1 MSVVIRNVR
10 VEEFEDFIRFI
21 ERAFGMYKGF
31 FPHTYP
37 HLYRPTLEACGWA
50 YVVEADGRIASH
62 VGLYPIETV
71 TAGVRLRIGGI
82 GAVSTAPDARG
93 KGYMS
98 QLLPH
103 VIGEMRR
110 LKYPISWLGG
120 DRQRYGAFGWEM
132 AGMVYKL
139 KFSARSLDR
148 THVQP
153 VKVEEALPDEVLVTV
168 ARLQSQPVCHP
179 IRPDLEHQIQK
190 AGMRFWL
197 AEDGYAITESWGER
211 LTIVELVST
220 SGNEVGMIR
229 AMLNWTAFDEA
240 VWELSAWDT
249 ERLGRLMSHVSYWSA
264 GNNHMYRINDLAA
277 LLTAAQPV
285 LNQRAAALG
294 DFAVSIGV
302 QESDRLSV
310 TCIAV
315 ENGVVHVER
324 DRRAAT
330 HLEIPVTEAARLFL
344 GGPPIAAHA
353 QLPGGLRALLPIP
366 VFVAPMEH
374 V

>member
-1 MSVVIRNVR
+1 MSVIIRNVR
-10 VEEFEDFIRFI
+10 VEEFDAFIRFI
-21 ERAFGMYKGF
+21 ERTFGLYKGF
-31 FPHTYP
+31 FPRVYP
-37 HLYRPTLEACGWA
+37 HLYRPTPEACGWA
-50 YVVEADGRIASH
+50 YVVEADGRIVSH

-82 GAVSTAPDARG
+82 GAVSTAPNARG

-110 LKYPISWLGG
+110 LEYPISWLGG

-132 AGMVYKL
+132 AGLLYQL
-139 KFSARSLDR
+139 KFSARSLER
-148 THVQP
+148 TQVQP
-153 VKVEEALPDEVLVTV
+153 ATVEEVLPAEALVTV
-168 ARLQSQPVCHP
+168 ARLQSLPACYP
-179 IRPDLEHQIQK
+179 IRPGLEHQIQK

-197 AEDGYAITESWGER
+197 AADGYAITESWGER

-229 AMLNWTAFDEA
+229 AMLNWTDFDEA
-240 VWELSAWDT
+240 AWELSAWDA
-249 ERLGRLMSHVSYWSA
+249 ERLGRLMRHVSYWSA
-264 GNNHMYRINDLAA
+264 GNNRMYRINDLAA

-285 LNQRAAALG
+285 LNQRAAALR
-294 DFAVSIGV
+294 DFAVSIGI

-310 TCIAV
+310 THIAV
-315 ENGVVHVER
+315 EKGTVQVER
-324 DRRAAT
+324 DRRAAI
-330 HLEIPVTEAARLFL
+330 HLEIPVAEAARLFL

-353 QLPGGLRALLPIP
+353 QLPEGLRALLPIP